1 MAEVEQKKTWLQENE
16 IIYAAIG
23 AAIALLTQLIWQN
36 SIGIIITGEMFGYAY
51 GFGTKA
57 ANFAI
62 RCPPVLYYLLP
73 TLIMFIIFSSIYNR
87 KKRYFC
93 LAAFGS
99 LGISLLIKLIL
110 FMYVVLNPIIAIG
123 ITLLFICILAG
134 EIFGW

>member
-1 MAEVEQKKTWLQENE
+1 MAEVEQEKKWLQEHKV
-16 IIYAAIG
+16 IYAAIG
-23 AAIALLTQLIWQN
+23 TAIALLTQIIWQN

-73 TLIMFIIFSSIYNR
+73 TLIMFIIFSSIDKR
-87 KKRYFC
+87 RKRYFC

-123 ITLLFICILAG
+123 ITMVFIGMFASISDK
-134 EIFGW
+134 W